1 MLLLVLLLI
10 TLISPTTTHAA
21 NLFTEDWESSVG
33 TLQAKYACS
42 STPPRSPFTDGDAQ
56 DWDTAQR
63 FAGTYAMKQTY
74 SGSQYDPIPQGG
86 GHCEYDFSDQTQ
98 RDIWITWYHQLG
110 TGWQTSGGGGVGG
123 VGTKG
128 IYMYMKSLSTGQ
140 VNGWVFHYFYGGQ
153 QLTLSAQGIK
163 DHKGPNG
170 PGTGT
175 AIPYDTENM
184 WQNVQGF
191 EQPDG
196 QWVCY
201 EANFKLNTPGAADGQ
216 YLLYSTNMT
225 TGGNTILRASH
236 VNREFLDSTTSGRM
250 PSDARWFRFKYY
262 RQDGSGSMWYDNTY
276 VDSTR
281 RGCSGSPPPSDT
293 TPPGQV
299 TGLTAVSNT
308 TSSTLYTWTARTES
322 DLQSYIVQGCTGA
335 ACTNFATIGTV
346 PAGTTTFNATGRA
359 ANTLYR
365 VRVAAQDTSN
375 NVGTASSIVDDTT
388 DAASVLP
395 TVTAF
400 TSTATGGQ
408 ITYTGSPA
416 SYRIAF
422 GGQNPD
428 GSFWNN
434 ELIFTAANVPAGVL
448 TFQWPSTTAYRCAH
462 ARDGS
467 SNEDPLGYVCNGGI
481 LTPTT
486 NTLPLRRL
494 SGNPIWLTLD
504 GTKAKY
510 LTGIS
515 GGNDNNVSFSG
526 ILDIFFS
533 SSVLNVTQRVLV
545 TDNIT
550 RADAATLGSN
560 WTNYT
565 AEANTLKV
573 TSNEIRAS
581 NTTTNAAIA
590 YYNAVLPSSNQKV
603 CAKLTRHVTGGA
615 YHNMGLGVRLKG
627 DAADLDGY
635 EAIIE
640 TGNTVGIGEFTSGT
654 YASLTSVAHT
664 PTVGNIYCL
673 QAVGNTLRLY
683 NGSTLLLTTTD
694 ATYHEGYAGVGIYLD
709 AGGATTD
716 VAMDDVTINDVA
728 FDATSGIAELVTAGA
743 NFTRLWS
750 MEQTAWGDTADFTN
764 NTYQRIPLNQMP
776 WALTTT
782 RSDTSTGRTV
792 TVGVYDLDTFNQT
805 YFDTL
810 RSRILTMIAAGVTP
824 SVMLFSGGHL
834 QYFDYSIGNPFM
846 VSNNI
851 NGVTCDANA
860 NGLCEESHT
869 LSNATIV
876 NYEKAYLRRVIDTLN
891 DIDNFVFEVS
901 NEDQFDSTLWHEMVL
916 AYVAEYEATKSKQH
930 LLWASA
936 FNFGA
941 AANNNYLF
949 NLTDA
954 DIVSPACTSAGAYVD
969 YDNDPPANDGSK
981 TIFNDS
987 DHAAYSCGTVV
998 RAWPWKNFVRGHY
1011 PVYLSERESG
1021 ATQTA
1026 IKAAMAQTLIYA
1038 TKIDLANAYPETGT
1052 SVFSTGYG
1060 LFTGTNSTT
1069 PNCSEYI
1076 LYQPSAATNSVNLS
1090 ACSAGASF
1098 AVEYLDPVTGTVTTD
1113 TAVNGGAS
1121 RNFTSAGER
1130 VVYLKLS
1137 SVTDVT
1143 APVITSCT
1151 TSPANPA
1158 PAGTTSVTITCITD
1172 ENATLKYDT
1181 AAGTAYGSMPSTFGT
1196 TGGVNHSTTI
1206 GSLTDG
1212 NNYAR
1217 YVRASDGTNATTTD
1231 YPVVWSVSA
1240 DVVSTVPDDVTNV
1253 RGTLNGT
1260 SGTILWQWDAV
1271 SGADHYVIEISQGVT
1286 FLTAIETANAST
1298 SYQQGSLTVGSYNA
1312 RVKAVN
1318 GANQSST
1325 NWAISAAPVNADHPP
1340 TLTGLYDT
1348 APGSYTNTIVLSW
1361 DAPTASSLVAIVER
1375 GTGSSCVDADFSLLG
1390 GVSAVTYTDSTVA
1403 AATTYCYRAKFSN
1416 PTFGGISQA
1425 WSDTVYATTRAA
1437 STGALTGQRIQ
1448 VPYGQPRLPRN

>member
-1 MLLLVLLLI
+1 MLLRLLLLI
-10 TLISPTTTHAA
+10 LFLAVPSVGQAA
-21 NLFTEDWESSVG
+21 NLFTEDFESSVA
-33 TLQAKYACS
+33 TLQAKYSCS
-42 STPPRSPFTDGDAQ
+42 YSSPFVDGAAQ
-56 DWDTAQR
+56 DWDNAQS
-63 FAGTYAMKQTY
+63 FAGTYALKQAY
-74 SGSQYDPIPQGG
+74 AGSQYDSPPQGG
-86 GHCEYDFSDQTQ
+86 GSCEYDFADQTQ
-98 RDIWITWYHQLG
+98 PEIWITWYHRFG
-110 TGWQTSGGGGVGG
+110 TGFQTAGGGGVGG
-123 VGTKG
+123 VATKG
-128 IYMYMKSLSTGQ
+128 IYMYMKSLSTGA
-140 VNGWVFHYFYGGQ
+140 VHGWVFHYFYGGQ
-153 QLTLSAQGIK
+153 SLTMSAQGIK

-184 WQNVQGF
+184 WQNVQAY

-201 EANFKLNTPGAADGQ
+201 EARYKLNTPGLADGGYQ
-216 YLLYSTNMT
+216 LYITPMS
-225 TGGNTILRASH
+225 TGGTTFLAASH
-236 VNREFLDSTTSGRM
+236 MNREFLDTTPGGQS
-250 PSDARWFRFKYY
+250 PSDSRWYRFKFY
-262 RQDGSGSMWYDNTY
+262 RQDGLGSMWYDNAS
-276 VDSTR
+276 VDTTR
-281 RGCSGSPPPSDT
+281 RGCSGTPPPSDT

-299 TGLTAVSNT
+299 TGLAAPSNT
-308 TSSTLYTWTARTES
+308 TTSTTYTWTARTES
-322 DLQSYIVQGCTGA
+322 DLQSYLIQGCTGA

-346 PAGTTTFNATGRA
+346 PAGTTTFTATGRS

-365 VRVAAQDTSN
+365 VRVSAQDNASPP
-375 NVGTASSIVDDTT
+375 NVGIPSAIVDDTT
-388 DAASVLP
+388 DAAAGLP

-400 TSTATGGQ
+400 TSTALGGQ
-408 ITYTGSPA
+408 ITSTGSPA
-416 SYRIAF
+416 SYRITF

-428 GSFWNN
+428 GTFWNN
-434 ELIFTAANVPAGVL
+434 ELIFTAANVPGGAL
-448 TFQWPSTTAYRCAH
+448 TFQWPTTTAYRCAH

-467 SNEDPLGYVCNGGI
+467 GTEDPLAYVCNGGI

-494 SGNPIWLTLD
+494 PSNGIWLTLD
-504 GTKAKY
+504 GAKGKY

-515 GGNDNNVSFSG
+515 GGNENNVSFSG
-526 ILDIFFS
+526 LLDIFFPAS
-533 SSVLNVTQRVLV
+533 TANVTQRVLAS
-545 TDNIT
+545 DSIT

-565 AEANTLKV
+565 AEATTLKV
-573 TSNEIRAS
+573 TSNEIRATS
-581 NTTTNAAIA
+581 TTTQAAIA
-590 YYNAVLPSSNQKV
+590 YYSAVRPSANQKV

-615 YHNMGLGVRLKG
+615 YHNMGLGVRMRG

-640 TGNTVGIGEFTSGT
+640 TGNTVGIGKFTNAT
-654 YASLTSVAHT
+654 YVSLTSTAHT
-664 PTVGNIYCL
+664 ATVGNTYCL
-673 QAVGNTLRLY
+673 QVVGNTLRLY
-683 NGSTLLLTTTD
+683 NGSTQLLTTTD
-694 ATYHEGYAGVGIYLD
+694 ATYNEGYTAVGIYLD

-716 VAMDDVTINDVA
+716 VAMDDVTVNDVA

-743 NFTRLWS
+743 NFTRIWT
-750 MEQTAWGDTADFTN
+750 MEQTAWGDAVDFTN
-764 NTYQRIPLNQMP
+764 NTFQRMPLDQMP

-782 RSDTSTGRTV
+782 RADTSTGRTV
-792 TVGVYDLDTFNQT
+792 TVGVYDLDTFNQV
-805 YFDTL
+805 YFDRL
-810 RSRILTMIAAGVTP
+810 RSRVLTMIAAGVTP

-834 QYFDYSIGNPFM
+834 QYFTYSIGNPFM
-846 VSNNI
+846 SGNNI

-876 NYEKAYLRRVIDTLN
+876 NYEKAYLRRVVDTLN
-891 DIDNFVFEVS
+891 DIDNLVYEVS
-901 NEDQFDSTLWHEMVL
+901 NEDQFDSTAWHQMVL
-916 AYVAEYEATKSKQH
+916 QYMTDYESTKAKQH

-936 FNFGA
+936 YNFGA

-949 NLTDA
+949 NLMNA
-954 DIVSPACTSAGAYVD
+954 DIVSPACTSAGSYVD
-969 YDNDPPANDGSK
+969 YDNNPPANDGSK
-981 TIFNDS
+981 VIFNDS

-1026 IKAAMAQTLIYA
+1026 IKAAMAQTLIYG
-1038 TKIDLANAYPETGT
+1038 TKINLATAYPETGT
-1052 SVFSTGYG
+1052 SIFSTGYG

-1069 PNCSEYI
+1069 PNCSEYL
-1076 LYQPSAATNSVNLS
+1076 LYQPSAATNTINLS
-1090 ACSAGASF
+1090 SCSAGASF
-1098 AVEYLDPVTGTVTTD
+1098 AVEYLNPVTGAVTTD
-1113 TAVNGGAS
+1113 TNVLGGAS
-1121 RNFTSAGER
+1121 RSFTAAGER

-1143 APVITSCT
+1143 PPVISSCT

-1158 PAGTTSVTITCITD
+1158 PAGTTSVVITCITD

-1181 AAGTAYGSMPSTFGT
+1181 AAGTAYGSMASTFGT

-1217 YVRASDGTNATTTD
+1217 YVRASDGTNPTTSD

-1240 DVVSTVPDDVTNV
+1240 AAVTTTPADVTNV
-1253 RGTLNGT
+1253 RGALNGT

-1271 SGADHYVIEISQGVT
+1271 SGADHYIIEISEGSV

-1318 GANQSST
+1318 SANTQSIG
-1325 NWAISAAPVNADHPP
+1325 WGLSAAPVNAEHPP
-1340 TLTGLYDT
+1340 TVTGLYDT
-1348 APGSYTNTIVLSW
+1348 APGGYTNTIMLSW
-1361 DAPTASSLVAIVER
+1361 DATTLSGIVTIVER
-1375 GTGSSCVDADFSLLG
+1375 GTGSSCVDADFTTLLVG
-1390 GVSAVTYTDSTVA
+1390 SAVSLTDSSVA
-1403 AATTYCYRAKFSN
+1403 ANTTYCYRAKWSN
-1416 PTFGGISQA
+1416 PVFGGISQA
-1425 WSDTVYATTRAA
+1425 WSSTVYATTRAA
-1437 STGALTGQRIQ
+1437 SSGSLTTGRRP
-1448 VPYGQPRLPRN
+1448 VPFNQPRLPRS